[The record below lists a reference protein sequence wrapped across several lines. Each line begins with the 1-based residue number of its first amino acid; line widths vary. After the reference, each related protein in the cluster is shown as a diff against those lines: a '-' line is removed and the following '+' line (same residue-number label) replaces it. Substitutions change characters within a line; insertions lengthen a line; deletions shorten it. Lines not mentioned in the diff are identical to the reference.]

1 MNRNNV
7 LKILVTKVQAIE
19 QAQQPPKTP
28 ASKKFGQTESE
39 KHSLYDPQDL
49 SNEER
54 KVNQP

>member
-1 MNRNNV
+1 
-7 LKILVTKVQAIE
+7 VTQVQAIE